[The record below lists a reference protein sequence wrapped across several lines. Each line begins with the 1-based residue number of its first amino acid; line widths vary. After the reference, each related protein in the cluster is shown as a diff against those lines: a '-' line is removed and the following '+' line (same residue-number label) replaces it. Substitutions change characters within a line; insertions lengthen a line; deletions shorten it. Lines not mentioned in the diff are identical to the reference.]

1 MTELQLWLSRDTI
14 DVDSMQRGNASD
26 GDAPLY
32 LCTCKV
38 HGVRAA
44 NVKSAGSNPSERRRR
59 CFPILM
65 HLAYLR
71 AAVCLFE
78 AVSTSAPNSM
88 SSVSSPAET
97 PIGRPSGRLPLARLF
112 AAKNRNCG

>member
-14 DVDSMQRGNASD
+14 DADSNAS
-26 GDAPLY
+26 DAPLY

-59 CFPILM
+59 S
-65 HLAYLR
+65 AS
-71 AAVCLFE
+71 LF
-78 AVSTSAPNSM
+78 
-88 SSVSSPAET
+88 
-97 PIGRPSGRLPLARLF
+97 
-112 AAKNRNCG
+112 